1 MKQKEA
7 FKILKQG
14 ENVFITGAAGSGKTF
29 LVNKFIKWAKGEG
42 RAVAVTASTGIASTH
57 IDGITVHSW
66 SGIQLKTALS
76 DKDIVKMM
84 KKDYLREHIIHNDI
98 LVIDEISMLHSNQLD
113 LINKVCRY
121 FRKNVRP
128 FGGLQVILCGDFFQL
143 QPVRGMGYKSFA
155 VNSHA
160 WPELDLQICYLSDQY
175 RHQDTR
181 FLKILKNIRSQSY
194 TSADI
199 ALLQSRVGAKLK
211 GKIKPVKIY
220 THNIDVDSLNS
231 RELAKI
237 DKKPKIYQ
245 MNSNGLEHLVKT
257 LKKNCL
263 APENLILKKG
273 AVVMF
278 VKNNFSEN
286 YINGTMGRVED
297 FDDDD
302 FPIVQTVNGKTIH
315 VKPVSWTIDEHD
327 KVVAEIMQIPL
338 RLAWAITVHK
348 SQGMSLDL
356 TEIDLSKSFEYGMGY
371 VALSRVRSLE
381 GMRLIGFNQK
391 SLEVDPKVIQLDKNF
406 SR

>member
-1 MKQKEA
+1 
-7 FKILKQG
+7 
-14 ENVFITGAAGSGKTF
+14 
-29 LVNKFIKWAKGEG
+29 
-42 RAVAVTASTGIASTH
+42 
-57 IDGITVHSW
+57 
-66 SGIQLKTALS
+66 
-76 DKDIVKMM
+76 
-84 KKDYLREHIIHNDI
+84 
-98 LVIDEISMLHSNQLD
+98 
-113 LINKVCRY
+113 
-121 FRKNVRP
+121 
-128 FGGLQVILCGDFFQL
+128 
-143 QPVRGMGYKSFA
+143 
-155 VNSHA
+155 
-160 WPELDLQICYLSDQY
+160 
-175 RHQDTR
+175 
-181 FLKILKNIRSQSY
+181 
-194 TSADI
+194 
-199 ALLQSRVGAKLK
+199 
-211 GKIKPVKIY
+211 
-220 THNIDVDSLNS
+220 
-231 RELAKI
+231 
-237 DKKPKIYQ
+237 
-245 MNSNGLEHLVKT
+245 
-257 LKKNCL
+257 
-263 APENLILKKG
+263 
-273 AVVMF
+273 MF